1 MTAPRTWDVTL
12 RIVDGHGNDGPED
25 WFWVPEEMDSA
36 WWKGMTLE
44 FLSAMEVK
52 TWRFG
57 DIVTDDNKPD
67 VPFNIVDSKAV
78 VVDERYDLSKDRG
91 VWRLIRLDGQDL
103 TEGDK

>member
-12 RIVDGHGNDGPED
+12 RLFQPNPYPDTDPRNWSWSDLFEE
-25 WFWVPEEMDSA
+25 FWSMPV
-36 WWKGMTLE
+36 E
-44 FLSAMEVK
+44 FLSATEVK

-91 VWRLIRLDGQDL
+91 VWRLIWLDGQDL